1 MVKKMRF
8 INFDNKIYD
17 LFKEQIVTKELDKET
32 CDLIVNSLNAYE
44 EYIEYQSKK
53 IKTLIIQLN
62 EMKK

>member
-1 MVKKMRF
+1 MTYKRF
-8 INFDNKIYD
+8 INLDNKIYD
-17 LFKEQIVTKELDKET
+17 LFKEQTVTKELDKET